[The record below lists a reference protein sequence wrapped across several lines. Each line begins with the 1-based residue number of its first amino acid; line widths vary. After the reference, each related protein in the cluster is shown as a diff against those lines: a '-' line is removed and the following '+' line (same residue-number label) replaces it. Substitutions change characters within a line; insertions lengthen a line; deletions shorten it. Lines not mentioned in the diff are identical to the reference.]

1 MLYNRS
7 VLRRT
12 GLLAVALL
20 VAGCSGETP
29 ESPVTDVPTPQFA
42 KPTHAPPAP
51 LVTVDW
57 DTDALE
63 FWPYTGAGFS
73 SDTVDPVNLV
83 FVGEV
88 DPVQLRAALMSL
100 DGDRTAFGFPDVPP
114 FNSVWTD
121 AMGAVQT
128 TYADGSG
135 WLGSV
140 VQLQLGDYDPVRF
153 HVRLFETRHP
163 FGDGTWTI
171 GAAHFELRIPG
182 TTDHQVIA
190 WELAEHIVVADLVR
204 SGLLGA
210 NPGTT
215 GPITMAPTY
224 REIPMLIYNGIPDEL
239 KVAAGL
245 PPGPADADVPIPND
259 GEATMLYVAGGTIPV
274 ADTWTRDFTVEFN
287 QVIPRPLCSGG
298 ALDWLAVQGPVN
310 FHHRITVSPDGQYD
324 YEAEIR
330 GKLTATPVDILQ
342 QPPAPT
348 GDPFN
353 ALASDVQSGF
363 IDDHGSFV
371 MMNGKR
377 ITHDGR
383 AEHQFIRLQV
393 HERGAKQFRAN
404 VKCIE

>member
-1 MLYNRS
+1 MLSKRS
-7 VLRRT
+7 VLIRI
-12 GLLAVALL
+12 GLLVAALL

-29 ESPVTDVPTPQFA
+29 ESPAKDVLSAQFA
-42 KPTHAPPAP
+42 KQPHTAPTP
-51 LVTVDW
+51 LVTVTW
-57 DTDALE
+57 DTDELE

-73 SDTVDPVNLV
+73 SETVDPVNLV

-88 DPVQLRAALMSL
+88 DPVQIRAALMAL

-128 TYADGSG
+128 TYAEGKG
-135 WLGSV
+135 WIGSV

-153 HVRLFETRHP
+153 HLRLFETRQP
-163 FGDGTWTI
+163 FGGGTWTI
-171 GAAHFELRIPG
+171 GAAHFEVRIPG

-190 WELAEHIVVADLVR
+190 WERAEEIVVADLVR

-210 NPGTT
+210 APVATD
-215 GPITMAPTY
+215 PITPAPY
-224 REIPMLIYNGIPDEL
+224 RVIPALIYNGIPDAL
-239 KVAAGL
+239 KIAAGL
-245 PPGPADADVPIPND
+245 PPGPTEDDVPIPND
-259 GEATMLYVAGGTIPV
+259 GVATVLYVAGATTPV
-274 ADTWTRDFTVEFN
+274 ADTWTRNFTVEFN

-298 ALDWLAVQGPVN
+298 ALDWLSVVGPVN
-310 FHHRITVSPDGQYD
+310 FYHRVTVSPEGEYD

-348 GDPFN
+348 GDSFN

-363 IDDHGSFV
+363 IDDRNSYV
-371 MMNGKR
+371 MMQGKR
-377 ITHDGR
+377 ITHEGR

-393 HERGAKQFRAN
+393 HERGAKHFSAN